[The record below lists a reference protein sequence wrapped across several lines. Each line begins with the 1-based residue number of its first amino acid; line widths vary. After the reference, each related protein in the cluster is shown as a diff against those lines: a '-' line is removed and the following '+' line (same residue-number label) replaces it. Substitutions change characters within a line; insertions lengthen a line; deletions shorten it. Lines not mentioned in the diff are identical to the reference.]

1 MTQPTLLQRVIAGA
15 DLCRLEGDSDIAA
28 LLDEVAA
35 ALARPDRSEMIEK
48 TIEDAA
54 DFIAARREEVIQSEA
69 VGGDTGTLPDE
80 ARQLVEDAIDLEL
93 RLEAVVDHVLAQSAT
108 PAARDVLAERRRQV
122 EVKGRSAERD
132 DHYAGSELAVA
143 AGCYAIWGETLPRS
157 RPPTLWPFHR
167 DWWKPTTRR
176 RNLVKAAALLLAE
189 IERIDRA
196 AAPEVK

>member
-1 MTQPTLLQRVIAGA
+1 MSAPLLQRVQDEA
-15 DLCRLEGDSDIAA
+15 DLCRNEGASDIAA
-28 LLDEVAA
+28 LLDEVAV

-48 TIEDAA
+48 TLEDAA

-93 RLEAVVDHVLAQSAT
+93 RLKAVVDHVLAQTAT

-122 EVKGRSAERD
+122 EVEGWSAERD
-132 DHYAGSELAVA
+132 DQYVEGELADA
-143 AGCYAIWGETLPRS
+143 AGCYAIWGDRLPRI
-157 RPPTLWPFHR
+157 RPPILWPWDR

-196 AAPEVK
+196 AASEARG